1 MPTQELQ
8 QRQIL
13 SQQQLQALNILS
25 LDGAALDEMLKKE
38 EIDNPL
44 FDLDKIHGT
53 VERPISVQTPD
64 KEGDLSERAAPDKT
78 AQDLYL
84 FLESQLPANATKA
97 ERGVFRHMVE
107 FLEPG
112 TGLLPETVEEVAEIL
127 AAPLYVVER
136 CLSWLHQM
144 EPAGV
149 GAATTSESL
158 VLQAFHKGMTDPTL
172 LGIAAIENTIAGS
185 LLPNHELLQQSRARI
200 IGEQKLRISHVL
212 AALPGQTPDDIA
224 EVRSHPI
231 ALMQCGDF
239 LKTLP
244 GMKIVERDD
253 TAGSAREIA
262 EGRLA
267 GTAAICGAD
276 AARLYGLEILR
287 RGIET
292 NKHNFTRF
300 LLLADERRAAEFAD
314 PAHTDKASL
323 LFTLPHTRGSLSKV
337 LTVLSFYDI
346 NLTKIQSLPIIGR
359 EWEYRFYVDV
369 TFDDPMRYRQAID
382 AARPLTSDFRI
393 LGEYAEC
400 PNPAI

>member
-1 MPTQELQ
+1 MKQVTIQ
-8 QRQIL
+8 
-13 SQQQLQALNILS
+13 
-25 LDGAALDEMLKKE
+25 G
-38 EIDNPL
+38 
-44 FDLDKIHGT
+44 
-53 VERPISVQTPD
+53 
-64 KEGDLSERAAPDKT
+64 
-78 AQDLYL
+78 
-84 FLESQLPANATKA
+84 
-97 ERGVFRHMVE
+97 
-107 FLEPG
+107 EPG
-112 TGLLPETVEEVAEIL
+112 CFHEEAARRYFGDEPIEIIPCRTFE
-127 AAPLYVVER
+127 AQFER
-136 CLSWLHQM
+136 MRHEGS
-144 EPAGV
+144 
-149 GAATTSESL
+149 
-158 VLQAFHKGMTDPTL
+158 L
-172 LGIAAIENTIAGS
+172 LGIVAIENTIAGS
-185 LLPNHELLQQSRARI
+185 LLQNHELLRRSESQI
-200 IGEQKLRISHVL
+200 IGECKLRISHVL
-212 AALPGQTPDDIA
+212 AALPGQRLDELS
-224 EVRSHPI
+224 EVNSHPI

>member
-1 MPTQELQ
+1 MEQIAKQGIAGCYHETAARSYFNG
-8 QRQIL
+8 RQIGILPCL
-13 SQQQLQALNILS
+13 SF
-25 LDGAALDEMLKKE
+25 DE
-38 EIDNPL
+38 L
-44 FDLDKIHGT
+44 FA
-53 VERPISVQTPD
+53 R
-64 KEGDLSERAAPDKT
+64 
-78 AQDLYL
+78 
-84 FLESQLPANATKA
+84 
-97 ERGVFRHMVE
+97 
-107 FLEPG
+107 
-112 TGLLPETVEEVAEIL
+112 L
-127 AAPLYVVER
+127 AANP
-136 CLSWLHQM
+136 S
-144 EPAGV
+144 
-149 GAATTSESL
+149 
-158 VLQAFHKGMTDPTL
+158 L

-212 AALPGQTPDDIA
+212 AALPGQTLGEIG
-224 EVRSHPI
+224 EVHSHPI

-239 LKTLP
+239 LKAHP
-244 GMKIVERDD
+244 AMKIE
-253 TAGSAREIA
+253 
-262 EGRLA
+262 
-267 GTAAICGAD
+267 
-276 AARLYGLEILR
+276 LYGLEILS

-300 LLLADERRAAEFAD
+300 LLLADESRAAAFAD
-314 PAHTDKASL
+314 PANTNKASL
-323 LFTLPHTRGSLSKV
+323 LFTLSHTRGSLSKV